1 MREGHSASITRRY
14 VGVAAQAGARRMVH
28 YRVAGS
34 GPNIVLL
41 HDSPRS
47 SRLHVPLM
55 KMLASRFRVYAL
67 DTPGYGNSDPL
78 DIEAP
83 TIPDFA
89 EALGTALDAL
99 GLSGAPI
106 YATHTSAKI
115 ALALAVRGGRMPML
129 LLDGLS
135 IPDQPADDAFIAAYM
150 RPFAPEPTGAWL
162 AAEWSRTRDML
173 RWFPWFSCT
182 PNHRIAAEP
191 PSAEW
196 LEDYGIDLFSAGP
209 HYADAYTAAM
219 RWSPMDDLLAVRVP
233 TIVGAREDDVLFPH
247 LAKVPCDRN
256 PALSVQRLGVD
267 REAWVEWIS
276 ETLARARTADERTV
290 APQDRSGDTRGYL
303 ALDHGQLHWRRYASA
318 STEERRPLLILSAPS
333 TLEAHL
339 WAHAFAPIRLV
350 ILPDLPGFGES
361 DPLPPDGGT
370 ADAMADA
377 LAALIRELESGA
389 CDVLAIGLAAPI
401 GARMAA
407 RWPDR
412 VASLAIWGAPVLGD
426 ADEALTPDIAFDP
439 VAGSHLH
446 RFWHM
451 LRDGCAQWPWHDARP
466 AAARCGEIA
475 DAGDMHRAL
484 TGMLKQRIDYGQ
496 AIAAA
501 MAANQPSDWQDVNVP
516 VLVVM
521 GDDPSMAS
529 ATSLL
534 ALLPDATAFRVPQD
548 HAIAAAAL
556 DQALAMASGRA
567 QAEAIS

>member
-1 MREGHSASITRRY
+1 MREGYSASITRSY
-14 VGVAAQAGARRMVH
+14 VGVPAATGARRMVH
-28 YRVAGS
+28 YRVAGA

-55 KMLASRFRVYAL
+55 KMLASRFRVFAL

-78 DIEAP
+78 DIATP

-99 GLSGAPI
+99 GLADAPI

-115 ALALAVRGGRMPML
+115 ALALAARRGRVPLL

-173 RWFPWFSCT
+173 RWFPWFAST
-182 PNHRIAAEP
+182 PGHRIAAEP

-233 TIVGAREDDVLFPH
+233 TIIGAREDDVLFPH

-256 PALSVQRLGVD
+256 PALSVQRLRAD

-276 ETLARARTADERTV
+276 EVLAGAASSDQIAVTGSILS
-290 APQDRSGDTRGYL
+290 SGTRGYL
-303 ALDHGQLHWRRYASA
+303 ALDHGQLHWSRYGSV
-318 STEERRPLLILSAPS
+318 SNEERRPLLILSAPS
-333 TLEAHL
+333 TLEASR
-339 WAHAFAPIRLV
+339 WARAFAPIRQV
-350 ILPDLPGFGES
+350 IVPELPGFGNS
-361 DPLPPDGGT
+361 DPLPSGGAT
-370 ADAMADA
+370 ADAIADA
-377 LAALIRELESGA
+377 LAALVDAIESGA
-389 CDVLAIGLAAPI
+389 CDVVAIGLAAPI

-407 RWPDR
+407 RWPNR
-412 VASLAIWGAPVLGD
+412 VATLAIWGAPAVGD
-426 ADEALTPDIAFDP
+426 SDDALTPEIAFDP

-451 LRDGCAQWPWHDARP
+451 LRDGCVQWPWHDARP
-466 AAARCGEIA
+466 AAARCGDIA
-475 DAGDMHRAL
+475 DASELHRAL

-501 MAANQPSDWQDVNVP
+501 MAANQPCDWQDVQVP
-516 VLVVM
+516 VVVAV

-548 HAIAAAAL
+548 QAIAAAAL

>member
-1 MREGHSASITRRY
+1 MRAGYSASITRCY
-14 VGVAAQAGARRMVH
+14 VSVPAPAGAGRMVH
-28 YRVAGS
+28 YRVTGS

-55 KMLASRFRVYAL
+55 KMLASRFRVFAL

-83 TIPDFA
+83 TVPDFA

-99 GLSGAPI
+99 GLSDAPV

-182 PNHRIAAEP
+182 PDRRIAAEP

-219 RWSPMDDLLAVRVP
+219 RWNPIGDLLAVRVP
-233 TIVGAREDDVLFPH
+233 TIVGAREDDVLFLH

-256 PALSVQRLGVD
+256 PALSVQRLGTD
-267 REAWVEWIS
+267 REAWIEWIS
-276 ETLARARTADERTV
+276 ETLARARTADEGTV
-290 APQDRSGDTRGYL
+290 PPHDRSDDTRGYL
-303 ALDHGQLHWRRYASA
+303 ALDHGQLHWSRYASA
-318 STEERRPLLILSAPS
+318 STDARRPMLILSAPS
-333 TLEAHL
+333 TLEAHQ
-339 WAHAFAPIRLV
+339 WAHAFAPIRPV
-350 ILPDLPGFGES
+350 IVPDLPGFGDS
-361 DPLPPDGGT
+361 DPLPPDGAT
-370 ADAMADA
+370 ADALADA
-377 LAALIRELESGA
+377 LAALIDTLESNA
-389 CDVLAIGLAAPI
+389 CDVMSIGLAAPI
-401 GARMAA
+401 GARIAA

-412 VASLAIWGAPVLGD
+412 VASLAIWGAPTFGGVD
-426 ADEALTPDIAFDP
+426 VALTPDIAFDP
-439 VAGSHLH
+439 LAGSHLH

-451 LRDGCAQWPWHDARP
+451 LRDGCVQWPWHDARP
-466 AAARCGEIA
+466 EAARAGEIA
-475 DAGDMHRAL
+475 DPDELHRAL
-484 TGMLKQRIDYGQ
+484 TGMLKQRINYGQ

-501 MAANQPSDWQDVNVP
+501 MAANQPSDWQGVKVP
-516 VLVVM
+516 VLIAM

-556 DQALAMASGRA
+556 DQALAMASGPA

>member
-1 MREGHSASITRRY
+1 MREGYSASITRSY
-14 VGVAAQAGARRMVH
+14 VSVPAAGTPRMVH

-34 GPNIVLL
+34 GSNIVLL

-47 SRLHVPLM
+47 SRLHLPLM
-55 KMLASRFRVYAL
+55 KMLASRFRVFAL

-89 EALGTALDAL
+89 QALGTALEAL
-99 GLSGAPI
+99 GLSEAPI

-115 ALALAVRGGRMPML
+115 ALALAARGGRMPML

-135 IPDQPADDAFIAAYM
+135 IPDQPADDEFIKAYM

-173 RWFPWFSCT
+173 RWFPWFACT
-182 PNHRIAAEP
+182 PDRRIAAEP
-191 PSAEW
+191 PSPLW

-209 HYADAYTAAM
+209 HYADAYSAAM
-219 RWSPMDDLLAVRVP
+219 RWSPMEDLLAVRVP
-233 TIVGAREDDVLFPH
+233 TIVGAREDDVLFPQ

-256 PALSVQRLGVD
+256 PALSVQRLGTD
-267 REAWVEWIS
+267 RAAWIEWIGQS
-276 ETLARARTADERTV
+276 LVGVASGDRTAITADT
-290 APQDRSGDTRGYL
+290 RSSDARGYL
-303 ALDHGQLHWRRYASA
+303 ALDHGQLHWSRSGHLSA
-318 STEERRPLLILSAPS
+318 KERRPLLILSAPS
-333 TLEAHL
+333 TLEASR
-339 WAHAFAPIRLV
+339 WARAFAPIRPV
-350 ILPDLPGFGES
+350 IVPDLPGFGDS
-361 DPLPPDGGT
+361 DPLPSVGAT
-370 ADAMADA
+370 ADAVADA
-377 LAALIRELESGA
+377 LAALVDALESDA
-389 CDVLAIGLAAPI
+389 CDVMAIGLAAPI

-412 VASLAIWGAPVLGD
+412 VASLVTWGAPALGEAD
-426 ADEALTPDIAFDP
+426 AALIPEIAFDP
-439 VAGSHLH
+439 VGGSHLH

-451 LRDGCAQWPWHDARP
+451 LRDGCVQWPWHDARP
-466 AAARCGEIA
+466 AAARSVEIA
-475 DAGDMHRAL
+475 GADELHRAL
-484 TGMLKQRIDYGQ
+484 TGVLKQRIDYGQ

-501 MAANQPSDWQDVNVP
+501 MAANQPSDWQDVQVP
-516 VLVVM
+516 VVVAV
-521 GDDPSMAS
+521 GDDPSMAC
-529 ATSLL
+529 ATALL

-556 DQALAMASGRA
+556 DWALAMASGRA